1 MSMAYYRDLRE
12 FITLLEEN
20 NKLVRIRREINKDTE
35 LMPLVRWQFRGLPE
49 KERKAFLFEKVTDV
63 KGKTYEMPVVV
74 AAHAGSREIY
84 ALGMMCK
91 PVQIMERWSQAQIH
105 PLEPKLIE
113 DGPVHENT
121 YKGEELAK
129 WGGMERLPV
138 PISTPGFDN
147 APYLT
152 CACWVTKDPETG
164 IRNVGNYRAMVKSNT
179 RLGIHCNRPQHLRV
193 HWEKC
198 RTKGIPLQAAV
209 VLGATPNIGYVSAAK
224 IPYGV
229 DEYAVAGSL
238 AGEPV
243 ELVRCKT
250 VDLEVPATAEIVIEG
265 ELPTDS
271 FEREG
276 PFGEFTGY
284 IGGES
289 SNDPYFN
296 ITCVTCRNKAIYTAW
311 ISQFPPSESS
321 KMREVGLTANWLHL
335 LKHELNNPGI
345 LACAFHESSSGA
357 HAYLVIQLKKT
368 HPAESWHALNGA
380 ASINFSWPR
389 IIVAVDEDIDPWD
402 PDAVNWAICYRME
415 PQRDIRIVSGKAFD
429 LDQAAAPPSVSMEER
444 FYPFP
449 NGSSALLIDA
459 TRKWPYRPVSLP
471 KKEYMERAKQIWE
484 EEGLP
489 DLKPKSPW
497 YGYSLGQWTEENER
511 EAELA
516 LEGKH
521 YQTGEKLAR
530 ERIKC
535 DT

>member
-1 MSMAYYRDLRE
+1 MAYYRDLRE
-12 FITLLEEN
+12 FITVLEEN
-20 NKLVRIRREINKDTE
+20 DKLIRIRREINKDTE

-74 AAHAGSREIY
+74 AAHAASREVY

-91 PVQIMERWSQAQIH
+91 PAQIMERWSQAQIH
-105 PLEPKLIE
+105 PLEPKLIK
-113 DGPVHENT
+113 DGPVHENI

-198 RTKGIPLQAAV
+198 RTKGIPLQAAI
-209 VLGATPNIGYVSAAK
+209 VLGATPNVGYVSAAK
-224 IPYGV
+224 NPYGV
-229 DEYAVAGSL
+229 DEYAVAGGL

-265 ELPTDS
+265 ELPTES

-296 ITCVTCRNKAIYTAW
+296 ITCVACRNKAIYTAW

-345 LACAFHESSSGA
+345 LACAYHESSSGA

-368 HPAESWHALNGA
+368 HPAESWHVLNGA
-380 ASINFSWPR
+380 ASISISWPR

-415 PQRDIRIVSGKAFD
+415 PRARH
-429 LDQAAAPPSVSMEER
+429 PHR
-444 FYPFP
+444 F
-449 NGSSALLIDA
+449 
-459 TRKWPYRPVSLP
+459 R
-471 KKEYMERAKQIWE
+471 Q
-484 EEGLP
+484 GL
-489 DLKPKSPW
+489 
-497 YGYSLGQWTEENER
+497 
-511 EAELA
+511 
-516 LEGKH
+516 
-521 YQTGEKLAR
+521 
-530 ERIKC
+530 
-535 DT
+535 